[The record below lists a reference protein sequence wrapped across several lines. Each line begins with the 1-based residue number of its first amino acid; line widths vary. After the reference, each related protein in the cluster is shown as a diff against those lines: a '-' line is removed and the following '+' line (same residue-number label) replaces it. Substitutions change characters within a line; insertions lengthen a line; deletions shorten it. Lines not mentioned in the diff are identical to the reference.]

1 MRRSRVIAHIAAV
14 VVLTTTAAG
23 FANGEANSGDGRLTF
38 EEAAREAV
46 RWHPAV
52 AEATGV
58 LGARGEDVAVAR
70 AGYLPQ
76 ITAGLG
82 SGYDSRVSTTW
93 RPRPELGAS
102 QMLFDFG
109 KVSSAVASARAG
121 TRVGREELLQT
132 IDQLIRDTGAAVIEY
147 QRAAAL
153 KVVAEEQ
160 RDSVAEIGT
169 LVSERAKLGAAT
181 RSDALQAQ
189 GRVDAAVAY
198 LERTEIAQRR
208 WASNLAYLIGR
219 DRPPG
224 AIDSDVPDWLM
235 RACARPMPDWPDVPA
250 VAAADARVE
259 QAEADLRGRR
269 ADRLPTIA
277 VGADASTDVAQP
289 LGSSSIYSLGLRLT
303 GNVFGGNVSR
313 ARVRGANYT
322 LAAARAAALRAR
334 NDSAQQLAEA
344 QSQIVSLTSIIATLA
359 TREGS
364 MRETSRLYRLQY
376 LEMGTRTLVDLLNAE
391 QELYQ
396 VRLDAINTIHDLRR
410 LELDCMYLTGYARA
424 ALGLSGTSLRGVTL

>member
-1 MRRSRVIAHIAAV
+1 MRRSRVIARIAAV

-23 FANGEANSGDGRLTF
+23 FANGEDNSGDGRLTF

-259 QAEADLRGRR
+259 QAEADLRSRR
-269 ADRLPTIA
+269 A

-303 GNVFGGNVSR
+303 GNVFGGNASR

-410 LELDCMYLTGYARA
+410 LELDCMYLTGYARD